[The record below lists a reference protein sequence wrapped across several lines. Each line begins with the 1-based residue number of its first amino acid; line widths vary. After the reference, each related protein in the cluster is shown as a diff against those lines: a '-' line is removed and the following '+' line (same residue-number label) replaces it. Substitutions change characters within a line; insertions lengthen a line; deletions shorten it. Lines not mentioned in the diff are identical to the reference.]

1 MRKTTLTLFG
11 LLSGLLTGC
20 GPHYF
25 RPALGMDQPA
35 EITVSAY
42 TQDGCLENLE
52 EDAKKR
58 QVEVKLKKIETE
70 LGWQILLFP
79 YYKGYRC
86 TGIVTGPMN
95 PK

>member
-1 MRKTTLTLFG
+1 MQKSVLILCG
-11 LLSGLLTGC
+11 LLCALLTGC

-25 RPALGMDQPA
+25 RPALGVDQPA

-52 EDAKKR
+52 EEAKKR
-58 QVEVKLKKIETE
+58 QVKVELKKIETE

-86 TGIVTGPMN
+86 TGIVTEPMI

>member
-1 MRKTTLTLFG
+1 MKKIG
-11 LLSGLLTGC
+11 LIPIAFIYTFLVAC
-20 GPHYF
+20 GPNFY
-25 RPALGMDQPA
+25 RPALGLDQPA

-52 EDAKKR
+52 EEAKKHNVNV
-58 QVEVKLKKIETE
+58 QLKNIETE

-86 TGIVTGPMN
+86 TGIVTEH
-95 PK
+95 K